1 MKKYNYIFLIIIIII
16 FIFVSFS
23 QILYSNIRIEII
35 NSKLIDDNIKL
46 LKITPFIEKSMVLFL
61 NANDNKISIDSLE
74 YYTDSIIINN
84 FISSNNLFIDLDS
97 VMVFQIDND
106 SFHLIR
112 KALFNDHILSLN
124 TRNYLIITL
133 SHNWQNCLSDES
145 RSKMESLLKT
155 TAKYGYFETKDYI
168 INYRH
173 SEINGKGFF
182 VIMKRVKAETLEEL
196 RDFAILLGIMIFVAL
211 IMIAIFLALFVQANT
226 RIIKIEEKIKREIEF
241 IRLNKRLGIEQLS
254 EGIIHNIN
262 NPLTSVKG
270 YLQLLVSKEPEIAD
284 KYKLDK
290 VIRNLDQ
297 VGIQINSL
305 LNKTKKDLSEE
316 KTDININELINDI
329 VSLKS
334 NTIQSKNVNLTMYL
348 EKDLPIMNGVFGDIS
363 IIIENLLDNAIDSMF
378 YTQEKFLSIK
388 TEYNDKNIYLKV
400 KDTGIGM
407 KQPEIEKIYDLY
419 YTSKANTSKDGEP
432 VGTGI
437 GMYSVKQALKKNNW
451 YIECDSEKNKGTEF
465 TLIISYSK
473 IKKQKQNNH

>member
-16 FIFVSFS
+16 IIFISFS
-23 QILYSNIRIEII
+23 QILYSNIRREII
-35 NSKLIDDNIKL
+35 NSKLINDNIKL
-46 LKITPFIEKSMVLFL
+46 LKITPFIEKSMILL
-61 NANDNKISIDSLE
+61 LDANDNRISIDSL
-74 YYTDSIIINN
+74 YLYADSIVIND
-84 FISSNNLFIDLDS
+84 FISSNDLFIDLDS
-97 VMVFQIDND
+97 TMVFQVDND
-106 SFHLIR
+106 SFHLIN
-112 KALFNDHILSLN
+112 KTLFNNHILSLHTN
-124 TRNYLIITL
+124 SYLIGTL
-133 SHNWQNCLSDES
+133 SHNWQDYVSDES
-145 RSKMESLLKT
+145 RSKMETLLKT
-155 TAKYGYFETKDYI
+155 ITNYGYFETKDYI
-168 INYRH
+168 FNYRH

-182 VIMKRVKAETLEEL
+182 VIMRRIKAEALKEL
-196 RDFAILLGIMIFVAL
+196 RDFAILLGIMVFIAL
-211 IMIAIFLALFVQANT
+211 IMIAIFLALFVQANA

-241 IRLNKRLGIEQLS
+241 IRLNKLLGIETLS

-270 YLQLLVSKEPEIAD
+270 YLQILISKEPKIAD
-284 KYKLDK
+284 KYNLNR

-297 VGIQINSL
+297 VGIQINSI

-316 KTDININELINDI
+316 KTDININELISDI
-329 VSLKS
+329 VNLKG
-334 NTIQSKNVNLTMYL
+334 NNIQSKSINLTMSL
-348 EKDLPIMNGVFGDIS
+348 EKDLPVMNGVFGDIS

-419 YTSKANTSKDGEP
+419 YTSKSNTSKNGEP

-437 GMYSVKQALKKNNW
+437 GMYTVKQALKKNNW
-451 YIECDSEKNKGTEF
+451 YIECNSEKNRGTEF
-465 TLIISYSK
+465 ILIMPYNK